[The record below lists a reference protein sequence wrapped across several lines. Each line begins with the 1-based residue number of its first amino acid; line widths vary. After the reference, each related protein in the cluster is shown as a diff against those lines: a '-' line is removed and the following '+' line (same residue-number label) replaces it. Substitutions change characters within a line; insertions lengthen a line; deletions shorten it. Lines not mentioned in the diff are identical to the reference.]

1 MATSTKTRLA
11 ISIAALSLC
20 ACSQESAPPVA
31 PMGYSLQSSPPP
43 EPMQAQAPMSAAPPV
58 AIAAQTLSGVL
69 GDNRQPW
76 TARRAYLVRFNE
88 LTAVTTSTHPG
99 QRFTVPESTMY
110 VFDEDVSCAE
120 MRHFIWPK
128 DWHPGK
134 HYVVISLFGTWPF
147 LAGSQFQ
154 AGARSDTPTDL
165 HVATH
170 VSMNGADSSQGFTGP
185 VRVVSSG
192 GGRTVL
198 DLDLSSPNRFGPNF
212 GDLRG
217 RLEVIDCIKPSPWVK
232 P

>member
-1 MATSTKTRLA
+1 MATSTQTRIALFLA
-11 ISIAALSLC
+11 SLSLC
-20 ACSQESAPPVA
+20 ACAQESGPPVV
-31 PMGYSLQSSPPP
+31 PMGSPT
-43 EPMQAQAPMSAAPPV
+43 QAQVPAAPPAPASTPAPV
-58 AIAAQTLSGVL
+58 PAPAQTLSGAL
-69 GDNRQPW
+69 GEAHQPW
-76 TARRAYLVRFNE
+76 TARRAYLVRLNE
-88 LTAVTTSTHPG
+88 STAVTTSTHPG

-134 HYVVISLFGTWPF
+134 HYLVISLFGTWPF
-147 LAGSQFQ
+147 AAGSQFQ
-154 AGARSDTPTDL
+154 AGARVDTPTDL
-165 HVATH
+165 HVTTH
-170 VSMNGADSSQGFTGP
+170 VAMNGAESSQGFTGP

-217 RLEVIDCIKPSPWVK
+217 TLEVVDCIKPSPWAK